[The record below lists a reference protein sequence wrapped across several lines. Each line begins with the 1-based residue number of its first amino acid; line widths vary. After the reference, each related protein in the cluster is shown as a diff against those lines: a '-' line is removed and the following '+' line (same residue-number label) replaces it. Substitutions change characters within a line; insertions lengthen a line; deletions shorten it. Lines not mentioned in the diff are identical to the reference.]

1 MKIKSPLLVLSF
13 ISTAALA
20 APSGDYKYSPYY
32 NPNVKS
38 YDPYYNPNVPDSY
51 YKYDHEKKYK
61 PENYDKK
68 KGDHGKYKRSIR
80 KEYLDGI
87 TILWYCYHNVM
98 GLELQIRKALELEL
112 FQRAANLEK

>member
-1 MKIKSPLLVLSF
+1 MTVYWYEKVATFELLF
-13 ISTAALA
+13 
-20 APSGDYKYSPYY
+20 
-32 NPNVKS
+32 N
-38 YDPYYNPNVPDSY
+38 
-51 YKYDHEKKYK
+51 
-61 PENYDKK
+61 
-68 KGDHGKYKRSIR
+68 RSIR